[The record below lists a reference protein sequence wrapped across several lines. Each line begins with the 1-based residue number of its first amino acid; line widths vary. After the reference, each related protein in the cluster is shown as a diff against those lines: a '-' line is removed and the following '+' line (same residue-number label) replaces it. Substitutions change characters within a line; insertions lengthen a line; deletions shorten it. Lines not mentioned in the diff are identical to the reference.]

1 MGKVIDVRDATIKF
15 GTFTAVD
22 HVSISVFRGEV
33 FGLLGPNGSGKTTL
47 IRAMCGLVPLA
58 EGTARVLD
66 HDVSVDAEKV
76 RQKIGYMSQKFSL
89 YGDLTVRENMDFYVG
104 IYGLSPS
111 EQRQRE
117 EELVALTGL
126 APFMKRRADKLSG
139 GWKQR
144 LALVCALLHRPQLI
158 FLDEPTAGID
168 PVARRD
174 LWDLLF
180 RLAAQ
185 GVTLFVTTHY
195 MDEAERC
202 NRVGYIHLGHLLA
215 FGTPDEL
222 KTQPEVNP
230 LGTVRLE
237 ITGPKTSEMLQEL
250 RHKPGVREAT
260 IFGQAIH
267 ALVDA
272 PYSTDALGLNG
283 HEVRE
288 TEPSLEDVFVTLAR
302 AQAE

>member
-1 MGKVIDVRDATIKF
+1 M
-15 GTFTAVD
+15 
-22 HVSISVFRGEV
+22 
-33 FGLLGPNGSGKTTL
+33 
-47 IRAMCGLVPLA
+47 
-58 EGTARVLD
+58 
-66 HDVSVDAEKV
+66 
-76 RQKIGYMSQKFSL
+76 
-89 YGDLTVRENMDFYVG
+89 
-104 IYGLSPS
+104 
-111 EQRQRE
+111 
-117 EELVALTGL
+117 
-126 APFMKRRADKLSG
+126 
-139 GWKQR
+139 
-144 LALVCALLHRPQLI
+144 I

-202 NRVGYIHLGHLLA
+202 NRVGYIHLGRLLA

-222 KTQPEVNP
+222 KRQSEVNP
-230 LGTVRLE
+230 AGTVRLE

-272 PYSTDALGLNG
+272 PYSADALGLNG
-283 HEVRE
+283 RDVRE

-302 AQAE
+302 GAGGVGVFQMIVRGSLQRIFSVARKEAVHIRRDPVTFFFALALPLVEMFMLGYAIDTNVRNIRTVVLDQCRTQESDQLMRMFVNSEDFRIVGAVATEDELNRDRFGPGQGRHHDPGGFFTPTSIWANRPGHDQGRWFGVECGR